1 MLRSSNVAEINMTLR
16 TLALLICCFLLL
28 SACGDAEK
36 TSGAAHPPPDVTVY
50 ETVAR
55 DTPMVI
61 VDIH

>member
-16 TLALLICCFLLL
+16 TLALLGCCLLLL

-36 TSGAAHPPPDVTVY
+36 ASGAAHPPLNVTVY

-55 DTPMVI
+55 DTPMVL